1 MVFVLRDADFSSL
14 MDRVLGY
21 QYSFAQ
27 FVDGVSMSFEY
38 EYRKSDDVIWLRSSS
53 LSGLFEKMSEYG
65 GPLCVRE
72 VLF

>member
-1 MVFVLRDADFSSL
+1 MVF
-14 MDRVLGY
+14 
-21 QYSFAQ
+21 
-27 FVDGVSMSFEY
+27 SMVFEY
-38 EYRKSDDVIWLRSSS
+38 GYRKSDDVIWLRSSS